1 MYANTHIV
9 IINNSILIP
18 PYIESVIYLT
28 SFHNI
33 ECKFREK
40 KGEEVLLTSF
50 LKKIEIVFRCTTDR
64 LSA

>member
-28 SFHNI
+28 SFHTI
-33 ECKFREK
+33 ACKFREK
-40 KGEEVLLTSF
+40 REEVLLTSF